1 MPYYDFYCQDCRR
14 RVTLFY
20 KTYADYDAAVPT
32 CPRCGG
38 SNLARR
44 IRRVVVAKSDDARF
58 ESLADEADLS
68 QLENADPATMAR
80 YMRRLGEEMGEDL
93 GDEFTEVVE
102 RLEKGESPEDIE
114 ASLPDL
120 AGDMGA
126 GGADL
131 DEALAD

>member
-38 SNLARR
+38 TNLARR

-114 ASLPDL
+114 ASMPDL
-120 AGDMGA
+120 AGDMGP

-131 DEALAD
+131 DEALAG